1 MTKLF
6 AMAMPIPAGK
16 TEQWKKFSNELKTT
30 YKKEFNASR
39 KALGVQERTFF
50 QTTPMGDMVIVTLQG
65 ENPQDAFTKFGQQ
78 TDAFAKWFATQVK
91 EIHGVDLSQKLTTP
105 LPELVAETDPVEEPV
120 HLLK

>member
-6 AMAMPIPAGK
+6 AMAIPILAGK

-30 YKKEFNASR
+30 YRKEFFASR

-50 QTTPMGDMVIVTLQG
+50 QSTPMGDMIIVTLQG
-65 ENPQDAFTKFGQQ
+65 EDPQGAFEKFGQK
-78 TDAFAKWFATQVK
+78 TDEFSKWFASQAI
-91 EIHGVDLSQKLTTP
+91 EIHGMDITKKPSGK
-105 LPELVAETDPVEEPV
+105 LPELVVETEAIEETV